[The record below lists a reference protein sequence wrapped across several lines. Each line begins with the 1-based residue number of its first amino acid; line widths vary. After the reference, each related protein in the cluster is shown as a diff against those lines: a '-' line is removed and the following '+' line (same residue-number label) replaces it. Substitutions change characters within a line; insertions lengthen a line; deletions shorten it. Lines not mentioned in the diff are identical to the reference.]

1 MTPDQ
6 IEEVDRGLFLLPAHL
21 REGMR
26 RYLVERVPTGD
37 FLRAVLEND
46 HMQAVGRAD
55 PLSRDQLH
63 FIATFLN
70 LHAPA
75 NAHGSPEA
83 VAAWLSAGKAG
94 A

>member
-6 IEEVDRGLFLLPAHL
+6 TEEVDRGLFLLPPHL
-21 REGMR
+21 RAGMR
-26 RYLVERVPTGD
+26 RYLVERVPTGS

-55 PLSRDQLH
+55 DESAAALPY
-63 FIATFLN
+63 IAQFLN

-75 NAHGSPEA
+75 NSHGSPSA
-83 VAAWLSAGKAG
+83 VAAWLGEKQ
-94 A
+94 